1 MSQKL
6 IASYV
11 DPSKPGSLRDV
22 RTFANAQGIS
32 PIEAQKQL
40 EQTLSYTLHKPRRR
54 RFLTLPTMVYGIN
67 EQFMMDL
74 VDLQKLA
81 KWNKGYK
88 YLLTVTDVLSKYAWV
103 ERLKL
108 TYKLT
113 EWNGTPLK
121 GTFYEKDVQK
131 VVVQDDALF
140 RIDQVLKRKGN
151 QVFVSWKGWPKEYNS
166 WNWKKDM
173 QDGYKTLPK
182 QLGKEIKFIQ
192 GLRELKEN
200 MSDD

>member
-32 PIEAQKQL
+32 PIEAQRQL

-67 EQFMMDL
+67 EQIMMDL

-103 ERLKL
+103 ERLKR
-108 TYKLT
+108 KSAT
-113 EWNGTPLK
+113 EL
-121 GTFYEKDVQK
+121 VA
-131 VVVQDDALF
+131 ALA
-140 RIDQVLKRKGN
+140 L
-151 QVFVSWKGWPKEYNS
+151 
-166 WNWKKDM
+166 
-173 QDGYKTLPK
+173 L
-182 QLGKEIKFIQ
+182 
-192 GLRELKEN
+192 
-200 MSDD
+200 